1 MIEFTKELII
11 VNYYSSKWCSY
22 CDVLVYCRTFFNLFL
37 MKGWPNLS
45 RTDPNAN
52 KILSS
57 NNQSLHKS
65 NLKFKKSGSS
75 NQNKYQISKYWKK
88 LDSHVAMIKKYH
100 NSSKY
105 LDLSTMILVRKN
117 SRLELQKDKFAEG
130 IVVGIDITTSN
141 IF

>member
-1 MIEFTKELII
+1 MRKSKEKWKNCNYTKSITPVE
-11 VNYYSSKWCSY
+11 W
-22 CDVLVYCRTFFNLFL
+22 
-37 MKGWPNLS
+37 KGWKKNYA
-45 RTDPNAN
+45 TIDPNAN